1 MFSSKQSWNLNDE
14 RGIEGPPRKK
24 TYFPK
29 NRYST
34 MVEEASDNTRPQT
47 ILIQG
52 APTEVSQRDQAVD
65 DDGIPPPVKAVTSPL
80 VSTTSS
86 ENRGHLL
93 IGAGLMSIFLT
104 PLSFLFLDLIP
115 ETDRE
120 LVGLIATFMF
130 VLGLFCIG
138 LGASKGQPKK
148 SRPKTV
154 FITNQPI
161 DERKTEFS
169 SAPSK
174 ARSANPWIDDGDE
187 PHSFW
192 ASMLEEQTESMAAP
206 AKQTKQEIP
215 VSSDAHLFSVMY
227 MICFIP
233 VALLLVII
241 GGADACVGVLVCC
254 MPELF
259 LLGLFD
265 NSTTKSSPQEVHHQG
280 LNALLVVGLIA
291 LFLLMV
297 IAFA

>member
-14 RGIEGPPRKK
+14 RSIEAPPRKK

-29 NRYST
+29 KRCST
-34 MVEEASDNTRPQT
+34 MVEKASDNTRPQT

-52 APTEVSQRDQAVD
+52 AATEVSQRDQAVD
-65 DDGIPPPVKAVTSPL
+65 DDGIPPPVKAVTSSL
-80 VSTTSS
+80 ISTTSS
-86 ENRGHLL
+86 ESQGHLL
-93 IGAGLMSIFLT
+93 IGAGLMRIFLT

-154 FITNQPI
+154 VIANQPI
-161 DERKTEFS
+161 
-169 SAPSK
+169 
-174 ARSANPWIDDGDE
+174 DE

-192 ASMLEEQTESMAAP
+192 ASMLDEQTEPMAAP

-215 VSSDAHLFSVMY
+215 VSSDAHLFSIMY
-227 MICFIP
+227 MIFFLP

-291 LFLLMV
+291 LFLLV
-297 IAFA
+297 IIAFA

>member
-24 TYFPK
+24 TYFPR

-52 APTEVSQRDQAVD
+52 APTEVSQRDQGVD
-65 DDGIPPPVKAVTSPL
+65 DDGIPPPVKAVTSSL

-86 ENRGHLL
+86 ESQGHLL

-120 LVGLIATFMF
+120 LVGLIATFWF

-154 FITNQPI
+154 VIANQPVE
-161 DERKTEFS
+161 DMKAESS
-169 SAPSK
+169 SAALE
-174 ARSANPWIDDGDE
+174 ARSANPWIDDGE
-187 PHSFW
+187 ETHSFW
-192 ASMLEEQTESMAAP
+192 AGMLEEQTEPVAAA
-206 AKQTKQEIP
+206 AKQTKKEIP
-215 VSSDAHLFSVMY
+215 VSSEPHLFSIMY
-227 MICFIP
+227 FICFLP
-233 VALLLVII
+233 VALLCIAI
-241 GGADACVGVLVCC
+241 GGLEACGAVLICC
-254 MPELF
+254 MPEIFISALF
-259 LLGLFD
+259 GGQ
-265 NSTTKSSPQEVHHQG
+265 NTKTSVADVHHQG